1 MKLGAISSV
10 FQDRPLAYAAK
21 RMHEMGL
28 ECIEIGA
35 GGYFPKSH
43 CDPAALL
50 KSKRALETF
59 TNTLAE
65 NKLTLSAFAIHG
77 QPLHPDAKIA
87 RAYATDFRNACKL
100 AARIGVDRF
109 TLLAGLPEA
118 GPGDK
123 HPNWILY
130 PFPPENIGR
139 LQWQWDKRLIPY
151 WQKQGKLAA
160 DHGVRLCFE
169 MHPADMVWKP
179 ENLLRLRDAVGPVVG
194 CNLDP
199 SHLIWQGMSM
209 STVIRTLGK
218 AIYHTHAKD
227 SRLDPN
233 VVAANGILDAKDW
246 QELETRSWL
255 FRTVGYGNGE
265 LFWRDYLSNL
275 RMIGYDDVLSIEHED
290 PLIDPEE
297 GFERAAQLL
306 QKLMIVKPRT
316 KLWYE

>member
-10 FQDRPLAYAAK
+10 FQERPLAYAAQ
-21 RMHEMGL
+21 RMHELGL
-28 ECIEIGA
+28 ECIEIGV

-43 CDPAALL
+43 CDPQALL
-50 KSKRALETF
+50 KSKRALASF
-59 TNTLAE
+59 TDTLAQHD
-65 NKLTLSAFAIHG
+65 LTISAFAIHG
-77 QPLHPDAKIA
+77 QPLHPDPQIA
-87 RAYATDFRNACKL
+87 RGYAADFRNACKL
-100 AARIGVDRF
+100 AARIGVERF

-118 GPGDK
+118 LPGDK
-123 HPNWILY
+123 YPNWIVY
-130 PFPPENIGR
+130 PFPPENMDL

-151 WQKQGKLAA
+151 WKKQGKLAA

-169 MHPADMVWKP
+169 MHPSDMVWKP
-179 ENLLRLRDAVGPVVG
+179 ENLLRLRDAVGPVIG

-209 STVIRTLGK
+209 SAVIRALGE

-233 VVAANGILDAKDW
+233 VVDVNGILDAKDW
-246 QELETRSWL
+246 QELDRRSWL
-255 FRTVGYGNGE
+255 FRTVGYGNDE

-290 PLIDPEE
+290 PLIEPEE